1 MSSFTPR
8 TVILG
13 NGIEDGNKNRIGNTT
28 MIGTEKECIPSV
40 HSSRPNQLN
49 ASLSIS
55 NPTNFDQHPSKKE
68 SQEGQQ
74 SSTLARKVIRT
85 RTGCLT
91 CRRRKKKCDE
101 QRNPETGGCTR
112 CKQAGYQCEGF
123 PQLLQIEQTG
133 KVINANVHG
142 KRKNSSSETNLQR
155 RKSNTTNSDQSILSE
170 SPPHTLQQHHS
181 NISIQSQS
189 QFGGDVLNDSGAHGL
204 FALQAAA
211 TSLMSSSPTR
221 PEQSMQDQFGP
232 SSFDS
237 HMSMSHSDATTS
249 MPHRDRN
256 SSSSAPSRIADSIV
270 LQPMQ
275 VDSERIIHHPNQQ
288 NILSNGTPSTQSIGQ
303 TPSRYVQQNSE
314 MMIQYG
320 SPPVHGSNVS
330 SYPGGSVCTFIGECI
345 LVGRQICTSC
355 LSTIE
360 PLFSP
365 SDPAP
370 SLQLPTPTS
379 SVGASSS
386 FSPRET
392 CHQPVMQSLIGYYSA
407 VMTCWIEG
415 CFPQEIANSSF
426 FRDLVQ
432 YMLSNIDENE
442 ALRLSVAGVASGYI
456 GGGQLQWPE
465 DLIAIKRWTNT
476 LRQDTTELVDVTV
489 TGQSTANKRD
499 LENANGCDKLA
510 RHTYIDRHL
519 SKHAMLFYRMAK
531 RAVEDA
537 IQRASREPT
546 RHYGMNGA
554 RRNDDEISDYIDP
567 SLAKKY
573 NNILIAT
580 ANLCIF
586 SWAEMSIE
594 TYYGD
599 FDLVLQAA
607 HTLFGGIRRVKVAYL
622 NSLDTIGLAIVCW
635 ADTCASIARGTRPYF
650 EIDQSPLNDEEKTI
664 LINNPESAK
673 QFAFHS
679 FNCPSA
685 LFQCLN
691 DLARLRFDC
700 KATPQRGWN
709 GGNTEGGRQSSPL
722 PAFLAQRA
730 AQLDA
735 RLKGLSVET
744 QHTLDANGNRTV
756 MTRPDGTILSHSG
769 SPNCS
774 EMTRLAGVLVL
785 YTSIYQKGPLHPTCK
800 FALQSIIHLWT
811 YGASGFC
818 KDVGCSN
825 YLLPVFM
832 ASVVACETRDRL
844 LLEEAMNIVGHNEAV
859 ADASRQAVKEIWK
872 RTDEAGFP
880 ALWTDVIRPG
890 SMSVAFL

>member
-1 MSSFTPR
+1 MSSFSLNIANLTNGADDN
-8 TVILG
+8 VVNKVG
-13 NGIEDGNKNRIGNTT
+13 NEEIMTGIDER
-28 MIGTEKECIPSV
+28 
-40 HSSRPNQLN
+40 
-49 ASLSIS
+49 SIS
-55 NPTNFDQHPSKKE
+55 PINIIHSNPSRSISSASIDQSPPETQIQESNDSKV
-68 SQEGQQ
+68 G
-74 SSTLARKVIRT
+74 RKVIRT

-101 QRNPETGGCTR
+101 QRCPDTGGCTR

-123 PQLLQIEQTG
+123 PQLLQIENTG
-133 KVINANVHG
+133 KVIKTNGNRKRSSFYETNNQ
-142 KRKNSSSETNLQR
+142 KRKST
-155 RKSNTTNSDQSILSE
+155 TTNSDRSILSI
-170 SPPHTLQQHHS
+170 SPPEQRE
-181 NISIQSQS
+181 SIHMQTTQNR
-189 QFGGDVLNDSGAHGL
+189 FGDSMNGEDAHGL

-211 TSLMSSSPTR
+211 TSLMESSPTR
-221 PEQSMQDQFGP
+221 PEESMHDQFAP
-232 SSFDS
+232 SSFES
-237 HMSMSHSDATTS
+237 HLSIGHHHNANPLRHRTS
-249 MPHRDRN
+249 
-256 SSSSAPSRIADSIV
+256 SISSRIADPII

-275 VDSERIIHHPNQQ
+275 IDSNNQMMMNTT
-288 NILSNGTPSTQSIGQ
+288 NIQSAGQ
-303 TPSRYVQQNSE
+303 TPSRYVQMQNDS
-314 MMIQYG
+314 
-320 SPPVHGSNVS
+320 SPGQGSNVNNYVGS
-330 SYPGGSVCTFIGECI
+330 SVCTFIGECI
-345 LVGRQICTSC
+345 LIGRQICTNC

-365 SDPAP
+365 SDPTP
-370 SLQLPTPTS
+370 NFQLPTPTS
-379 SVGASSS
+379 SVGASSI
-386 FSPRET
+386 ET
-392 CHQPVMQSLIGYYSA
+392 RHQPVMQSLIGYYSA
-407 VMTCWIEG
+407 VVTCWIEG
-415 CFPQEIANSSF
+415 CFPQQIANSTF
-426 FRDLVQ
+426 FRDLVH
-432 YMLSNIDENE
+432 YLLSNIDENE
-442 ALRLSVAGVASGYI
+442 ALRLSVAAVASGYI

-489 TGQSTANKRD
+489 SMTGQSTASKRD
-499 LENANGCDKLA
+499 LENANGPDKLA

-519 SKHAMLFYRMAK
+519 SKHAMVFYRMAK
-531 RAVEDA
+531 KAVEDA
-537 IQRASREPT
+537 IQRASREPNI
-546 RHYGMNGA
+546 HYGMNGT
-554 RRNDDEISDYIDP
+554 RPVNTNDIDSTYVDP

-573 NNILIAT
+573 NSILVAT
-580 ANLCIF
+580 VNLCIF

-594 TYYGD
+594 TYYED

-607 HTLFGGIRRVKVAYL
+607 HTLFGGIRRIKLAYL

-650 EIDQSPLNDEEKTI
+650 ELDESPLTEAENQV
-664 LINNPESAK
+664 LINYPNAAK

-700 KATPQRGWN
+700 KAAPQRGWN
-709 GGNTEGGRQSSPL
+709 GGNTEGSRQSSPL
-722 PAFLAQRA
+722 PAFLGHRA

-735 RLKGLSVET
+735 RLKALSVQT
-744 QHTLDANGNRTV
+744 QHTLDPNGNRTAL
-756 MTRPDGTILSHSG
+756 TRPDGTSLNHSG

-774 EMTRLAGVLVL
+774 EMTRLAGVLIL
-785 YTSIYQKGPLHPTCK
+785 YTGIYQKGPLHPTCK
-800 FALQSIIHLWT
+800 FALQSIVHLWT

-872 RTDEAGFP
+872 RTDEDGFP
-880 ALWTDVIRPG
+880 ALWTDVVRPG
-890 SMSVAFL
+890 SMTVAFL

>member
-1 MSSFTPR
+1 MSSFSLN
-8 TVILG
+8 ISQLS
-13 NGIEDGNKNRIGNTT
+13 NGAENGNKSNTIGNEET
-28 MIGTEKECIPSV
+28 MIRVNERISPINITRPDQQNISRSV
-40 HSSRPNQLN
+40 ST
-49 ASLSIS
+49 ASI
-55 NPTNFDQHPSKKE
+55 DQSPP
-68 SQEGQQ
+68 EGQQ
-74 SSTLARKVIRT
+74 TQEQSDSNLARKVTRT

-101 QRNPETGGCTR
+101 QRCPDTGGCTR

-123 PQLLQIEQTG
+123 PQLLQIENTG
-133 KVINANVHG
+133 KVINANTHG
-142 KRKNSSSETNLQR
+142 RRKKSFHEPNKQR
-155 RKSNTTNSDQSILSE
+155 RKSTTTNSDRSILSV
-170 SPPHTLQQHHS
+170 SPPEQHNSMHPQ
-181 NISIQSQS
+181 NR
-189 QFGGDVLNDSGAHGL
+189 FGDPMNQGDANGL

-211 TSLMSSSPTR
+211 SSLMASSPTR
-221 PEQSMQDQFGP
+221 PERGMQDHFAP

-237 HMSMSHSDATTS
+237 HMSMGPNDSSNHL
-249 MPHRDRN
+249 RDRT
-256 SSSSAPSRIADSIV
+256 SSISSRMTDPIM

-275 VDSERIIHHPNQQ
+275 IDSHSNNQMMMTNGPPN
-288 NILSNGTPSTQSIGQ
+288 IPCAGQ
-303 TPSRYVQQNSE
+303 TPSRYVHQNGGV
-314 MMIQYG
+314 MMQNDS
-320 SPPVHGSNVS
+320 SPGQGSNVNN
-330 SYPGGSVCTFIGECI
+330 YVGGSVCTFIGECI

-365 SDPAP
+365 SDPTP
-370 SLQLPTPTS
+370 NFQLPTPTS
-379 SVGASSS
+379 SVGGTSA
-386 FSPRET
+386 FSPRESR
-392 CHQPVMQSLIGYYSA
+392 HQPVMQSLIGYYSA
-407 VMTCWIEG
+407 VVTCWIEG
-415 CFPQEIANSSF
+415 CFPQDIANSSF

-432 YMLSNIDENE
+432 YLISNIDENE
-442 ALRLSVAGVASGYI
+442 ALRLSVAAVASGYI

-489 TGQSTANKRD
+489 SMTGQSTANRRD
-499 LENANGCDKLA
+499 LENANGPDKLA

-531 RAVEDA
+531 RAVEEA
-537 IQRASREPT
+537 IQRASREPSQYY
-546 RHYGMNGA
+546 RASGSRA
-554 RRNDDEISDYIDP
+554 ASANDTDSDYVDP

-573 NNILIAT
+573 NSILVAT
-580 ANLCIF
+580 VNLCIF

-594 TYYGD
+594 TYYED

-607 HTLFGGIRRVKVAYL
+607 HTLFGGIRRVKLAYL

-650 EIDQSPLNDEEKTI
+650 ELDESPLTEEEKQV
-664 LINNPESAK
+664 LINSPNAAA

-700 KATPQRGWN
+700 KAAPQRGWN

-722 PAFLAQRA
+722 PAFLGHRA

-735 RLKGLSVET
+735 RLKALSVET
-744 QHTLDANGNRTV
+744 QHTLDPNGNRTAL
-756 MTRPDGTILSHSG
+756 TRPDGTSLDHAG

-774 EMTRLAGVLVL
+774 EMTRLACVLIL
-785 YTSIYQKGPLHPTCK
+785 YTGIYQKGPLHPTCK
-800 FALQSIIHLWT
+800 FALQSIVHLWT

-859 ADASRQAVKEIWK
+859 ADASRQAVKEVWK
-872 RTDEAGFP
+872 RTDEDGFP
-880 ALWTDVIRPG
+880 ALWTDVVRPG
-890 SMSVAFL
+890 SMTVAFL

>member
-1 MSSFTPR
+1 MSSFSLNIAQLSNGSENVNKTNQ
-8 TVILG
+8 VG
-13 NGIEDGNKNRIGNTT
+13 NEGT
-28 MIGTEKECIPSV
+28 MISV
-40 HSSRPNQLN
+40 NERISPINITRPDQPTISRSVSTN
-49 ASLSIS
+49 SI
-55 NPTNFDQHPSKKE
+55 DQSPP
-68 SQEGQQ
+68 EGQQ
-74 SSTLARKVIRT
+74 IQETSEYNLTRKVTRT

-101 QRNPETGGCTR
+101 QRCPDTGGCTR

-123 PQLLQIEQTG
+123 PQLLQIESTG
-133 KVINANVHG
+133 KVINSNTHG
-142 KRKNSSSETNLQR
+142 RRKKSFHETNKQR
-155 RKSNTTNSDQSILSE
+155 RKSTTTNSDRSALSV
-170 SPPHTLQQHHS
+170 SPPDQYNSMHPQ
-181 NISIQSQS
+181 NR
-189 QFGGDVLNDSGAHGL
+189 FGEPMNDGDTNGL

-211 TSLMSSSPTR
+211 SSLMASSPNR
-221 PEQSMQDQFGP
+221 PERSMQDQFAP
-232 SSFDS
+232 SSFES
-237 HMSMSHSDATTS
+237 HMSIGHNDTSD
-249 MPHRDRN
+249 HLRDRA
-256 SSSSAPSRIADSIV
+256 SSISSRITDPIM

-275 VDSERIIHHPNQQ
+275 VDSHSNNQM
-288 NILSNGTPSTQSIGQ
+288 LMSNGSTSIPSASQ
-303 TPSRYVQQNSE
+303 TPSRYVHQNGGV
-314 MMIQYG
+314 MMQNDS
-320 SPPVHGSNVS
+320 SPGQGSNATNYV
-330 SYPGGSVCTFIGECI
+330 GGSVCTFIGECI

-365 SDPAP
+365 SDPTP
-370 SLQLPTPTS
+370 NFRLPTPAS
-379 SVGASSS
+379 SVGGTSA
-386 FSPRET
+386 FSPRESR
-392 CHQPVMQSLIGYYSA
+392 HQPVMQSLIGYYSA
-407 VMTCWIEG
+407 VVTCWIEG
-415 CFPQEIANSSF
+415 CFPQEIANSTF

-432 YMLSNIDENE
+432 YLISNIDENE

-489 TGQSTANKRD
+489 SMTGQSTANRRD
-499 LENANGCDKLA
+499 LESANGPDKLA

-537 IQRASREPT
+537 IQRASREPSQFYHTNGT
-546 RHYGMNGA
+546 RSGSA
-554 RRNDDEISDYIDP
+554 NDTSSEYVDP

-573 NNILIAT
+573 NSILVAT
-580 ANLCIF
+580 VNLCIF

-594 TYYGD
+594 TYYED

-607 HTLFGGIRRVKVAYL
+607 HTLFGGIRRVKLAYL

-650 EIDQSPLNDEEKTI
+650 ELDESPLTEEEKQV
-664 LINNPESAK
+664 LINSPNAAT
-673 QFAFHS
+673 QFAFHH

-700 KATPQRGWN
+700 KAAPQRGWN
-709 GGNTEGGRQSSPL
+709 GGSTEGGRQSSPL
-722 PAFLAQRA
+722 PAFLGQRA

-735 RLKGLSVET
+735 RLKALSVET
-744 QHTLDANGNRTV
+744 QHTLDPNGNRAAL
-756 MTRPDGTILSHSG
+756 TRPDGTTLNHAG

-774 EMTRLAGVLVL
+774 EMTRLAGVLIL
-785 YTSIYQKGPLHPTCK
+785 YTGVYQKGPLHPTCK
-800 FALQSIIHLWT
+800 FALQSIVHLWT

-832 ASVVACETRDRL
+832 ASSVASETRDRL

-872 RTDEAGFP
+872 RTDEDGFP
-880 ALWTDVIRPG
+880 ALWTDVVRPG
-890 SMSVAFL
+890 SMTVAFL